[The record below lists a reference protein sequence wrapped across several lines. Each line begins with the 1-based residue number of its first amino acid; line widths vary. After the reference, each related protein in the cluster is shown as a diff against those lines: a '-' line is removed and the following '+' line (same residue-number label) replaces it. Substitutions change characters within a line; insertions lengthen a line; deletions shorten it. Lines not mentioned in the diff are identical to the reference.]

1 MRVQIA
7 ASMVLALVITA
18 TPAHA
23 QAQITTG
30 VIQGLVRD
38 STGAVVPGVTVEA
51 NNVETNL
58 TQTRVTATDGRFV
71 FLQLPP
77 GRYKVTFT
85 LAGFGTVVQDGIV
98 LTVGQSVNLAPQ
110 LSVSTVTEVVTVT
123 GTPVVE
129 TTRAA
134 VASTLSEATIA
145 GTPILGR
152 KFEDLLTLTPGVS
165 VVQDPTVMRSR
176 SPGSVASST
185 TSAWMAVTS
194 TTGSSANRS
203 AASGRRSI
211 SRSMR

>member
-123 GTPVVE
+123 GTPHVVE

-152 KFEDLLTLTPGVS
+152 KFEDLLTLTPGV
-165 VVQDPTVMRSR
+165 QCRAGT
-176 SPGSVASST
+176 
-185 TSAWMAVTS
+185 
-194 TTGSSANRS
+194 
-203 AASGRRSI
+203 RR
-211 SRSMR
+211 